1 VIEAMAPRA
10 QTAYEGAMKK
20 LLIVLGTV
28 TLWSSVALA
37 FAPTL
42 KNEDS
47 KSYNYKVICGG
58 STTNSSINGNTETS
72 LTTGDCTLEVEGAG
86 SAKLKDDLR
95 CVIKDGS
102 LSCS

>member
-1 VIEAMAPRA
+1 MIEAIATRA
-10 QTAYEGAMKK
+10 QTAYVGAMKK
-20 LLIVLGTV
+20 FLIVLGTV

-58 STTNSSINGNTETS
+58 STTNSSINGNTETKMVEI
-72 LTTGDCTLEVEGAG
+72 EVWRDEEGNGPGYLA
-86 SAKLKDDLR
+86 LLR
-95 CVIKDGS
+95 AD
-102 LSCS
+102 